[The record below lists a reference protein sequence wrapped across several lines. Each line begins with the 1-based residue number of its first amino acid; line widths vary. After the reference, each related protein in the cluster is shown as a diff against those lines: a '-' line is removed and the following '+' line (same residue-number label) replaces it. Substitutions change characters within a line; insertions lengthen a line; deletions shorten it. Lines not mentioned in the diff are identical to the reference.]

1 MWEFGAGA
9 GSVIRCGV
17 GRALSVLLVSTAL
30 VCGVVQG
37 GGVASAADG
46 DLLGG
51 GAAEAARSLASAEK
65 SEPMSE
71 AEASANDGSS
81 ASTQAARDALAAA
94 SATGAQV
101 EVPELRT
108 EYATTYANPDGISF
122 TLEDSAVPVR
132 VKADDDDGWATP
144 DATLVVRSD
153 GSVGPKAAA
162 VDLSFSGGGDG
173 ADLVRI
179 KRDGRLLGLGW
190 PGELPE
196 PALDGDSALYSE
208 VLPGVDLKLTASVEG
223 FREVLIV
230 KSAQAAASEEL
241 AEVSFSLDTTGLD
254 VKETSTGGM
263 QAVDGDGVSVF
274 RSPQAQMW
282 DSAGAAE
289 ESSVTTQLMTAET
302 EEATGSDEIVDDGAS
317 AVDASDGPSDG
328 SALALLPIDVSDD
341 KLTLTPDADL
351 VENATYPLYI
361 DPTVTWS
368 EAERTLLRSDG
379 YADYAWTNGDDDE
392 GKGMG
397 YCDTY
402 VTGGYAY
409 YCGSGYKQRLYFEFS
424 PSSLKGKH
432 ILDAT
437 FRVTETW
444 SMSCSAAWV
453 NLTRTNG
460 ISSSSDWPGPSSL
473 DLMVD
478 RYVSAGRGSA
488 CDPSQPNAEIEFNDS
503 ADESNEN
510 LTSTVKN
517 FAAGKFSRLPL
528 MLRATDESDPNSWKR
543 FKNDAVLE
551 VEFVGLP
558 ATPTGIGIV
567 TGDGTVCEK
576 DSGDPAIVSDPTPSL
591 AATAQTKSGGESDAS
606 LKIYFDI
613 DQRSSSGT
621 WSDTT
626 AGNGNLRPAD
636 GDGYV
641 GDGKKVTIAW
651 STLSEDVL
659 YRYRAWTRSYYNDGD
674 SYLSG
679 SSNASTTGWCYFQVD
694 PTRPLKPTI
703 AIASPYSQCTAN
715 ACAAAGAPG
724 IAASFTFSAAAGDE
738 NAAYQYKL
746 STDTA
751 WSSAISGN
759 KVTASVTP
767 DTEGTYRLYARAKDS
782 LGRWGAQNLID
793 FRVSDGE
800 APQAE
805 WHFDEASGA
814 ALDSATT
821 VDADEDTMALSASGA
836 SRDGRGRRGT
846 DPDTGVE
853 DTGLVLDGSS
863 GYAAT
868 DGAVLDTSD
877 TYTVSAWVRLD
888 DITKPQVLL
897 SQSGS
902 LQSPFYVLYNPTTGS
917 WGMATASS
925 DASSAT
931 ASYLYMAQRV
941 AANRWT
947 HLAFVHNATTRK
959 MRLIVNG
966 EWYIEKDIAGGW
978 DSSGNLQIG
987 RGLLDG
993 TYQYPLDGSVDE
1005 AKVWQRALTFN
1016 EVARDARLL
1025 NPTTGDQYAELTAHW
1040 DAATAGSGAT
1050 MLADASG
1057 YGRTLTISGG
1067 GTTDGEAIVL
1077 DGTDDSAASDG
1088 VVDDTGSF
1096 TVTTVVSPDLEALA
1110 AKGTG
1115 YVAQVVGKRDKD
1127 GTSNW
1132 GIFFEV
1138 TGSSTVAVETSDG
1151 DIVEKTVATGFWHFG
1166 RYNNDGTFISQVSE
1180 EATTD
1185 SGEVRITGVY
1195 NAQDSTAALY
1205 LNDNVQYT
1213 TVSYATDFS
1222 AETLAVGN
1230 GYTSGTWGH
1239 HLPGAVSEVR
1249 LWAGAASDTDQISS
1263 MLGG

>member
-1 MWEFGAGA
+1 
-9 GSVIRCGV
+9 
-17 GRALSVLLVSTAL
+17 
-30 VCGVVQG
+30 
-37 GGVASAADG
+37 
-46 DLLGG
+46 
-51 GAAEAARSLASAEK
+51 
-65 SEPMSE
+65 MSE

-81 ASTQAARDALAAA
+81 ESTQAARDALAAA
-94 SATGAQV
+94 AATGAQV
-101 EVPELRT
+101 EVPELRS

-132 VKADDDDGWATP
+132 VKDGDGWTTP
-144 DATLVVRSD
+144 DATLEVRSD

-162 VDLSFSGGGDG
+162 VALSFSGGGDG
-173 ADLVRI
+173 SGLLKIA
-179 KRDGRLLGLGW
+179 RDGRSLSLGW

-196 PALDGDSALYSE
+196 PVLEGDSALYSE

-230 KSAQAAASEEL
+230 KTAEAAASEEL
-241 AEVSFSLDTTGLD
+241 AEVSFALDTAGLE
-254 VKETSTGGM
+254 VRETATGGM
-263 QAVDGDGVSVF
+263 QAVDGDGMSVF

-282 DSAGAAE
+282 DSAGSPE
-289 ESSVTTQLMTAET
+289 QSTLRTQLMTAESDAS
-302 EEATGSDEIVDDGAS
+302 EEPVDGAS
-317 AVDASDGPSDG
+317 TTDGSDGPSDG

-341 KLTLTPDADL
+341 ALTLTPDEDL
-351 VENATYPLYI
+351 IENATYPLYI

-397 YCDTY
+397 YCGTY

-424 PSSLKGKH
+424 PASLKGKH
-432 ILDAT
+432 VLDAT

-444 SMSCSAAWV
+444 SMSCTASWV
-453 NLTRTNG
+453 NLTRTDR

-488 CDPSQPNAEIEFNDS
+488 CDPSQPNAAIEFNDNS
-503 ADESNEN
+503 EETNEN

-528 MLRATDESDPNSWKR
+528 MLRATNESDPNSWKR
-543 FKNDAVLE
+543 FKNDAVLS
-551 VEFVGLP
+551 VKYVGLP

-567 TGDGTVCEK
+567 TGDGTVCER

-613 DQRSSSGT
+613 DKKAGDGT
-621 WSDTT
+621 WSDAT

-641 GDGKKVTIAW
+641 GDGKKVTMAW

-674 SYLSG
+674 SWLSG

-703 AIASPYSQCTAN
+703 AIASPYSECTAN
-715 ACAAAGAPG
+715 ACASAGGPG
-724 IAASFTFSAAAGDE
+724 IAASFTFTAGDGDT
-738 NAAYQYKL
+738 NVAYQYKL

-751 WSSAISGN
+751 WSSEISGN

-767 DTEGTYRLYARAKDS
+767 DAEGTYRLYARAKDS

-793 FRVSDGE
+793 FKVSDGE

-805 WHFDEASGA
+805 YHFDEASGA
-814 ALDSATT
+814 AQDTGTA
-821 VDADEDTMALSASGA
+821 VDADADTLTLSSAGA
-836 SRDGRGRRGT
+836 SRDTRGRRGT
-846 DPDTGVE
+846 DTGTGVE
-853 DTGLVLDGSS
+853 DTSLLLDGSS
-863 GYAAT
+863 GYAET
-868 DGAVLDTSD
+868 DDAVLDTSKS
-877 TYTVSAWVRLD
+877 YTVSAWVRLD
-888 DITKPQVLL
+888 DLSKPQMIL
-897 SQSGS
+897 SQDGS
-902 LQSPFYVLYNPTTGS
+902 VYSPFYVLYNSSNGYWGMITTGADS
-917 WGMATASS
+917 TDPAYSS
-925 DASSAT
+925 
-931 ASYLYMAQRV
+931 YYMAAPV
-941 AANRWT
+941 AANTWT
-947 HLAFVHNATTRK
+947 HVAFVYNASTK
-959 MRLIVNG
+959 AMRLIVNG
-966 EWYIEKDIAGGW
+966 KWYIEKTAATAW
-978 DSSGNLQIG
+978 SSSGALQVG
-987 RGLLDG
+987 RGLMEG
-993 TYQYPLDGSVDE
+993 AYYYPLQGSVDE
-1005 AKVWQRALTFN
+1005 VRTWQRALSWN
-1016 EVARDARLL
+1016 EAIREARLL

-1040 DAATAGSGAT
+1040 DAATAASGST
-1050 MLADASG
+1050 SLADTSG
-1057 YGRTLTISGG
+1057 YGRVLTVSGG
-1067 GTTDGEAIVL
+1067 ATTDGEAIVL
-1077 DGTDDSAASDG
+1077 DGTDDSASSDA
-1088 VVDDTGSF
+1088 VVDDTASF
-1096 TVTTVVSPDLEALA
+1096 TVTTVVKPDLEALA

-1115 YVAQVVGKRDKD
+1115 YVTQVIGKRDKD

-1166 RYNNDGTFISQVSE
+1166 RYNDDGTFTSQVSE

-1195 NAQDSTAALY
+1195 NVQDRTAALY
-1205 LNDNVQYT
+1205 LNDNLQYT
-1213 TVSYATDFS
+1213 TVSYSNDS
-1222 AETLAVGN
+1222 GNETLAVGN
-1230 GYTSGTWGH
+1230 GYTSAAWGH
-1239 HLPGAVSEVR
+1239 WLPGAVSEVR
-1249 LWAGAASDTDQISS
+1249 LWAGAASDTEQISQL
-1263 MLGG
+1263 LGE

>member
-1 MWEFGAGA
+1 MGGTAFAAGTDLLDG
-9 GSVIRCGV
+9 GSV
-17 GRALSVLLVSTAL
+17 
-30 VCGVVQG
+30 
-37 GGVASAADG
+37 
-46 DLLGG
+46 
-51 GAAEAARSLASAEK
+51 EAARSLASAEK
-65 SEPMSE
+65 PEPMSK

-81 ASTQAARDALAAA
+81 ESTKAAQDALAAA
-94 SATGAQV
+94 AATGAQV

-108 EYATTYANPDGISF
+108 EYATTYANPDGVSF

-132 VKADDDDGWATP
+132 VKGAGGWATP
-144 DATLVVRSD
+144 DATLEVRSD

-173 ADLVRI
+173 SDLLKI
-179 KRDGRLLGLGW
+179 ARDGRSLSLGW

-196 PALDGDSALYSE
+196 PVLDGDSALYSE

-241 AEVSFSLDTTGLD
+241 AEVSFALDTAGLD
-254 VKETSTGGM
+254 VKETAAGGM
-263 QAVDGDGVSVF
+263 EAVDGDGVSVF

-282 DSAGAAE
+282 DSAGSAAQ
-289 ESSVTTQLMTAET
+289 SSLSTQLTTA
-302 EEATGSDEIVDDGAS
+302 ASDESEEPADGAS
-317 AVDASDGPSDG
+317 TTDGSDGPSDG
-328 SALALLPIDVSDD
+328 SALALLPIDVTDD
-341 KLTLTPDADL
+341 ELALTPDPQLLQDA
-351 VENATYPLYI
+351 VFPLYI

-397 YCDTY
+397 YCGTY

-432 ILDAT
+432 VLDAT

-444 SMSCSAAWV
+444 SMSCTASWV

-478 RYVSAGRGSA
+478 RYVAAGRGSA
-488 CDPSQPNAEIEFNDS
+488 CDPSQPSAEIEFNDN
-503 ADESNEN
+503 AEETNEN

-543 FKNDAVLE
+543 FKNNAVLS
-551 VEFVGLP
+551 VKFVGLP

-567 TGDGTVCEK
+567 TGDGTACEK

-591 AATAQTKSGGESDAS
+591 AATAQTKSGGENDAS

-613 DQRSSSGT
+613 DKKAGDGT
-621 WSDTT
+621 WSDAA

-674 SYLSG
+674 SWLSG

-703 AIASPYSQCTAN
+703 AITSPYSECTAN
-715 ACAAAGAPG
+715 ACASAGGPG
-724 IAASFTFSAAAGDE
+724 IAASFTFTAADGDT
-738 NAAYQYKL
+738 NVAYQYKL

-751 WSSAISGN
+751 WSSEISGN

-793 FRVSDGE
+793 FKVSDGE

-805 WHFDEASGA
+805 WHFDEASGSA
-814 ALDSATT
+814 VDSGTG
-821 VDADEDTMALSASGA
+821 VDADEDTLVLSASGA
-836 SRDGRGRRGT
+836 ARDGRGRRGT
-846 DPDTGVE
+846 DVDTGVE
-853 DTGLVLDGSS
+853 DTSLLLDGSS

-868 DGAVLDTSD
+868 DGAVLDTSG

-902 LQSPFYVLYNPTTGS
+902 LHSPFYVLYNPVSGR
-917 WGMATASS
+917 WGMATTSS
-925 DASSAT
+925 DTSSAT
-931 ASYLYMAQRV
+931 ASYSYMAAPT

-947 HLAFVHNATTRK
+947 HLAFVHNATTQT

-966 EWYIEKDIAGGW
+966 EWYIEKAAAGGW
-978 DSSGNLQIG
+978 SSSGNLQVG

-993 TYQYPLDGSVDE
+993 VFQYPLDGSVDE
-1005 AKVWQRALTFN
+1005 VKAWQRGLSFS
-1016 EVARDARLL
+1016 EIAREARAL

-1040 DAATAGSGAT
+1040 DAATAESGAT
-1050 MLADASG
+1050 TLTDASG
-1057 YGRTLTISGG
+1057 YGRALTVSGG
-1067 GTTDGEAIVL
+1067 AGTDGEAIVL
-1077 DGTDDSAASDG
+1077 DGTDDAASSDG

-1132 GIFFEV
+1132 GVFFEV

-1166 RYNNDGTFISQVSE
+1166 RYNDDGTFTSQVSE

-1195 NAQDSTAALY
+1195 NAQDGIAALY
-1205 LNDNVQYT
+1205 LNDNLQYT
-1213 TVSYATDFS
+1213 ALSYATDFS
-1222 AETLAVGN
+1222 AEALAVGN
-1230 GYTSGTWGH
+1230 GYTSGAWGH

-1249 LWAGAASDTDQISS
+1249 LWAGAASDTDQITS
-1263 MLGG
+1263 MLGE

>member
-1 MWEFGAGA
+1 M
-9 GSVIRCGV
+9 
-17 GRALSVLLVSTAL
+17 STAL

-37 GGVASAADG
+37 GGAASAADG
-46 DLLGG
+46 DLLDGG
-51 GAAEAARSLASAEK
+51 TVEAARSLASAEK

-81 ASTQAARDALAAA
+81 KSTQAAQDALAAA
-94 SATGAQV
+94 ESTGAQV

-132 VKADDDDGWATP
+132 VKGADGWRTP
-144 DATLVVRSD
+144 DATLEARSD

-173 ADLVRI
+173 EDLVRI
-179 KRDGRLLGLGW
+179 ERDGRSLGLGW

-196 PALDGDSALYSE
+196 PKLDGNSALYSE
-208 VLPGVDLKLTASVEG
+208 VLPGVDLRLTATVEG

-230 KSAQAAASEEL
+230 KSAQAAASEAL
-241 AEVSFSLDTTGLD
+241 AEVSFALETAGLD
-254 VKETSTGGM
+254 VRETSAGGM

-282 DSAGAAE
+282 DSAGDTEQTAH
-289 ESSVTTQLMTAET
+289 STQLMTAET
-302 EEATGSDEIVDDGAS
+302 EETADADGAS
-317 AVDASDGPSDG
+317 TADGADGPSDG
-328 SALALLPIDVSDD
+328 SALALLPIDVTDGE
-341 KLTLTPDADL
+341 LTLTPDADL
-351 VENATYPLYI
+351 IENATYPLYI

-379 YADYAWTNGDDDE
+379 YADYAWTNGDDNE

-397 YCDTY
+397 YCGTY

-444 SMSCSAAWV
+444 SMSCTASWV
-453 NLTRTNG
+453 DLTRTNG
-460 ISSSSDWPGPSSL
+460 ISSSSDWPGPASL

-488 CDPSQPNAEIEFNDS
+488 CDPSQPSAEIEFNDNG
-503 ADESNEN
+503 EETNEN
-510 LTSTVKN
+510 LTSTVRA

-528 MLRATDESDPNSWKR
+528 MLRAQNESDPNSWKR
-543 FKNDAVLE
+543 FKDNAVLS
-551 VEFVGLP
+551 VKFVGLP

-567 TGDGTVCEK
+567 TGDGTVCER
-576 DSGDPAIVSDPTPSL
+576 DAGDPAIVSDPTPSL

-613 DQRSSSGT
+613 DKKAGDGT
-621 WSDTT
+621 WSDAT

-659 YRYRAWTRSYYNDGD
+659 YRYRAWTRSYYNDGG
-674 SYLSG
+674 SWLSG
-679 SSNASTTGWCYFQVD
+679 SSNASTTGWCYFEVD

-715 ACAAAGAPG
+715 ACAAAGGPG
-724 IAASFTFSAAAGDE
+724 IAASFALTAAAGDE
-738 NAAYQYKL
+738 NVAYQYKL

-751 WSSAISGN
+751 WSSPVSGS
-759 KVTASVTP
+759 KATVAVTP
-767 DTEGTYRLYARAKDS
+767 DTEGTYRLYARAEDS

-793 FRVSDGE
+793 FKVSDGE

-821 VDADEDTMALSASGA
+821 VDADQDTMALSASGA

-846 DPDTGVE
+846 DPATGAQDTS
-853 DTGLVLDGSS
+853 LLLDGTS

-868 DGAVLDTSD
+868 DGAVLDTSG

-902 LQSPFYVLYNPTTGS
+902 LHSPFYVLYNPTTGR
-917 WGMATASS
+917 WGMATVSS
-925 DASSAT
+925 DASTAT
-931 ASYLYMAQRV
+931 SSYSYMAAAT

-947 HLAFVHNATTRK
+947 HLAFVHNATTK
-959 MRLIVNG
+959 TMRLIVNG
-966 EWYIEKDIAGGW
+966 RWYIEKAIAGGW
-978 DSSGNLQIG
+978 SSSGNLQIG

-993 TYQYPLDGSVDE
+993 VYQYPLDGSVDE
-1005 AKVWQRALTFN
+1005 AKAWQRALSFS
-1016 EVARDARLL
+1016 EIGREARAL
-1025 NPTTGDQYAELTAHW
+1025 NPATGDQYAELTAHW
-1040 DAATAGSGAT
+1040 DASTATAGAT
-1050 MLADASG
+1050 SLADASG
-1057 YGRTLTISGG
+1057 YGRTLTVSGG
-1067 GTTDGEAIVL
+1067 GATDGEAIVL
-1077 DGTDDSAASDG
+1077 DGTDNAASSDG

-1127 GTSNW
+1127 ATSNW
-1132 GIFFEV
+1132 GVFFEV
-1138 TGSSTVAVETSDG
+1138 TGKSTVAVETSDG

-1166 RYNNDGTFISQVSE
+1166 RYNDDGTFTSQVSE

-1195 NAQDSTAALY
+1195 SAQDGTAALY
-1205 LNDNVQYT
+1205 LNDNLQHT
-1213 TVSYATDFS
+1213 AVSYVTDFS

-1230 GYTSGTWGH
+1230 GYTSGAWGH
-1239 HLPGAVSEVR
+1239 FLPGLVGEVR
-1249 LWAGAASDTDQISS
+1249 LWAGAASDTEQITS
-1263 MLGG
+1263 MLGE